1 MILWFFIVILLIQG
15 FVFYINNQDLPD
27 LKNKVELLTQHNDE
41 KRVIVKQLEDKL
53 YLLENDHSLLEEQAR
68 SDLLMKKNDETL
80 FQYVDV

>member
-15 FVFYINNQDLPD
+15 FIFYINNQDLPD

-68 SDLLMKKNDETL
+68 TDLLMKKNDETL